1 MQNTAASLH
10 GPSSNFLFFGSCNFS
25 KQVDTTIA
33 VLDGTDD
40 VPCAYLLAID
50 ESITLHDLS
59 MNCGSADCRA
69 VILE

>member
-1 MQNTAASLH
+1 
-10 GPSSNFLFFGSCNFS
+10 
-25 KQVDTTIA
+25 
-33 VLDGTDD
+33 

-59 MNCGSADCRA
+59 MNCGSADCRT